1 MAFQVTE
8 INECHN
14 SQVVRSHEF
23 VLLESCKPSCEG
35 VIVFNYICSWFQ
47 GGNSQSWI
55 CELFPQSFP
64 AELWSFQA
72 AVDAVSA
79 ACLGCAGTAVVHYCS
94 TLEMETKESLKIPN
108 LYYCLLNPNALDSHI
123 DSQSSHPVE
132 AKLTFSA
139 VVPVC
144 YSHWSCTIQNN
155 NFLHFKSWFASH
167 CA

>member
-23 VLLESCKPSCEG
+23 VLLESCKPSCGG

-72 AVDAVSA
+72 AVDAVST

-94 TLEMETKESLKIPN
+94 ALEMEAKESLKIPKPVLLPAESQRTGQSHRESVIPSCGSQAN
-108 LYYCLLNPNALDSHI
+108 IFCCCASMLQSLVMYYP
-123 DSQSSHPVE
+123 
-132 AKLTFSA
+132 K
-139 VVPVC
+139 
-144 YSHWSCTIQNN
+144 
-155 NFLHFKSWFASH
+155 
-167 CA
+167 